1 MKLAFIVDSLH
12 TLKPYKDSSYAMM
25 RAAQQRGHTVA
36 VLEVGDLYVRDAQVF
51 ARSRLLSIDDTDTP
65 WWQLGDPAE
74 AALNAF
80 DFVLMRKDPPFDI
93 EYVVS
98 TYMLELAQQQGARVL
113 NDPRAVRDHNEK
125 FAITRFAAFTV
136 PTLIT
141 RDIARIRSFLDEF
154 GEIVVK
160 PLDAMGGSGIFK
172 LNRGDA
178 NVNAICET
186 LSEAGTRTL
195 MAQRFI
201 TEIRDGDK
209 RILIIDGAVMPYAL
223 ARIPAADDFR
233 GNLAAGARGEAQPLT
248 PREREI
254 AEALAPT
261 LKAEGLFIVGL
272 DVIGGYLTEVN
283 VTSPTGMREIAAQT
297 DCDPAECVIDAL
309 ESRLVSA

>member
-1 MKLAFIVDSLH
+1 MKLAFIIDPLA
-12 TLKPYKDSSYAMM
+12 TLKPYKDSSFAMM
-25 RAAQQRGHTVA
+25 QAALQRGHAVS
-36 VLEVGDLYVRDAQVF
+36 VLEVGDLYVRDARVM
-51 ARSRLLSIDDTDTP
+51 ARSQALTIDETKSP
-65 WWQLGDPAE
+65 WWQLGDAVE
-74 AALNAF
+74 APPSTF

-93 EYVVS
+93 EYVIS
-98 TYMLELAQQQGARVL
+98 TYMLELAQQQGARIL
-113 NDPRAVRDHNEK
+113 NDPHAVRNHNEK
-125 FAITRFAAFTV
+125 FAITRFAAYTV

-141 RDIARIRSFLDEF
+141 RDIPRIRAFLDEL

-172 LNRGDA
+172 LRRGEA

-186 LSEAGTRTL
+186 LSESGTRTL

-201 TEIRDGDK
+201 AEIGAGDK
-209 RILIIDGAVMPYAL
+209 RVLVIDGEVMPYAL

-233 GNLAAGARGEAQPLT
+233 GNLAAGARGQGQPLT
-248 PREREI
+248 DREREI

-297 DCDPAECVIDAL
+297 DCDPAARVIDAL
-309 ESRLVSA
+309 EARLRAA

>member
-1 MKLAFIVDSLH
+1 MKLAFIIDSLH
-12 TLKPYKDSSYAMM
+12 TLKPYKDSSFAMIQ
-25 RAAQQRGHTVA
+25 AALQRGHTVS
-36 VLEVGDLYVRDAQVF
+36 VLEVGDLYVRDAGVM
-51 ARSRLLSIDDTDTP
+51 ARSQALKVDETKSP
-65 WWQLGDPAE
+65 WWQLGESIETP
-74 AALNAF
+74 LNAF

-93 EYVVS
+93 EYVIS
-98 TYMLELAQQQGARVL
+98 TYMLELAQRQGARIL

-136 PTLIT
+136 PTLVT

-172 LNRGDA
+172 LRRGDA
-178 NVNAICET
+178 NVNAICEM

-201 TEIRDGDK
+201 AEIKDGDK
-209 RILIIDGAVMPYAL
+209 RVLIIDGAVMPYAL
-223 ARIPAADDFR
+223 ARVPAADDFR
-233 GNLAAGARGEAQPLT
+233 GNLAAGARGYAQPLT

-254 AEALAPT
+254 AQALAPA

-272 DVIGGYLTEVN
+272 DIIGGYLTEVN

-297 DCDPAECVIDAL
+297 DCDPAQRVIDAL
-309 ESRLVSA
+309 EARLRTV